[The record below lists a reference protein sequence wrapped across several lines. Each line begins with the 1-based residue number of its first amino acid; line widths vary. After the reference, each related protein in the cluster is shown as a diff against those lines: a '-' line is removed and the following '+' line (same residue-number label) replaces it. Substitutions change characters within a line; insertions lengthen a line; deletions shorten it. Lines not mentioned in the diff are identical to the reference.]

1 MLSNVSRRQFLQSV
15 TAATAVFSSR
25 AWAQAQRPLI
35 MYVGSY
41 TARGAGIYRYSVN
54 PTTGALTLL
63 NTIGDLQNPSFVA
76 LDPQGRYLYAG
87 NEIGNYEGRQS
98 GSVTAFAIEPDG
110 NLRFLNR
117 QPTEGRNPAHVS
129 VDPTGR
135 FVMAANYTG
144 GNVAVLPIL
153 SGGSLA
159 APSSVVAHTGALG
172 PNTGRQE
179 APHAHMILPD
189 PSGRFVLANDLGLDK
204 TFIYR
209 LDSAGRLSASDPT
222 FITAPA
228 GAGPR
233 HLAFHPNGRLLFI
246 LNELNSTL
254 RSFTWNSTTGL
265 AEQVQSISTLP
276 EGYVGVNT
284 TAHVVV
290 APSGRF
296 VYASNRGHDSIAVF
310 AVDPA
315 TGRLTAV
322 ERVWSQGETPR
333 NFAIDPSG
341 NFMYVAHQNT
351 DNIVTFRVDQTTGK
365 LTSTGQ
371 YTAAGQPVSIV
382 FLSPPNPA
390 NTARDGVTFWA
401 TPVIASDSSGAGETT
416 LFWNAPEASL
426 VEVRVGSPTGTLFTR
441 QQSFGSATTGRW
453 ITDGFTFYLQDVSDG
468 KPLDAA
474 NTLARIRIPVRTT

>member
-1 MLSNVSRRQFLQSV
+1 
-15 TAATAVFSSR
+15 
-25 AWAQAQRPLI
+25 

-54 PTTGALTLL
+54 PATGALTLL
-63 NTIGDLQNPSFVA
+63 NTVGGLQNPSFLA
-76 LDPQGRYLYAG
+76 IDPQGRYLFAG
-87 NEIGNYEGRQS
+87 NEIGNYEGRRS
-98 GSVTAFAIEPDG
+98 GSVSAFAIEPDG

-117 QPTEGRNPAHVS
+117 QPTEGQNPAHVS

-135 FVMAANYTG
+135 FVMAANY
-144 GNVAVLPIL
+144 
-153 SGGSLA
+153 SGGSVTVLPLGVNGELA
-159 APSSVVAHTGALG
+159 APSDVVAHTGTLG

-209 LDSAGRLSASDPT
+209 LESDGKLPANDPG

-233 HLAFHPNGRLLFI
+233 HLAFHPNGRFLFV
-246 LNELNSTL
+246 LHELNSTL
-254 RSFTWNSTTGL
+254 RSLSWNSNTGL
-265 AEQVQSISTLP
+265 AQEIQSISTLP

-310 AVDPA
+310 SVDPA

-351 DNIVTFRVDQTTGK
+351 DNIVTFRVDQATGK
-365 LTSTGQ
+365 LTPTGQ
-371 YTAAGQPVSIV
+371 FTAAGQPVSIV
-382 FLSPPNPA
+382 FLTPPNA
-390 NTARDGVTFWA
+390 NNTAQPGVTFWA
-401 TPVIASDSSGAGETT
+401 TPVVVNDNSGLGETT
-416 LFWNAPEASL
+416 LSWNAPAASRI
-426 VEVRVGSPTGTLFTR
+426 EIHVGAPNGTLFTR
-441 QQSFGSATTGRW
+441 QQGWGSITTGRW
-453 ITDGFTFYLQDVSDG
+453 VADGMSFYLQDVTDG
-468 KPLDAA
+468 KALDAS
-474 NTLARIRIPVRTT
+474 NTLAMVRVPVRSA